1 MHFATLWLQERV
13 RDAFMWPVNLVRDFP
28 VRFGRLCETLG
39 HGVAGLVRFLPEAG
53 QMARRDRLW
62 PGLWL
67 TLGRCLSWAH
77 LFVVQLFDLFGGP
90 EIAQFWM
97 RLLTNTT
104 PLSGEEIAVISS
116 ILGPDAMRYGEVR
129 VAEGGMLDVV
139 FKYNGNLAFATW
151 RTINLP
157 KDGRHTRAS
166 LPVVVHEL
174 IHVYQYEC
182 VGSRYLG
189 EAVYILIKTRRD
201 CYDYGSVSG
210 LQAAANRGGRF
221 RDYNREQQAMISQ
234 DFYTQGQA
242 GKDVSAFEPFISQLR
257 AGEL

>member
-1 MHFATLWLQERV
+1 
-13 RDAFMWPVNLVRDFP
+13 MWPVNLVRDFP
-28 VRFGRLCETLG
+28 VRFGRLCATLG
-39 HGVAGLVRFLPEAG
+39 HGVAGVVRFLPEASREVG
-53 QMARRDRLW
+53 RGRLW

-67 TLGRCLSWAH
+67 TLGRGLSWAH
-77 LFVVQLFDLFGGP
+77 LFVVQLFDLYGGP

-97 RLLTNTT
+97 RLFTNTT

-116 ILGPDAMRYGEVR
+116 ILGPNAMRYGEVR
-129 VAEGGMLDVV
+129 VAEGGVLDVV

-157 KDGRHTRAS
+157 KDGRHTRAN

-189 EAVYILIKTRRD
+189 EAIYTLVKTKRD
-201 CYDYGSVSG
+201 CYDYGSVAG
-210 LQAAANRGGRF
+210 LQAATEQGRRF

-234 DFYTQGQA
+234 DYYTRGQA